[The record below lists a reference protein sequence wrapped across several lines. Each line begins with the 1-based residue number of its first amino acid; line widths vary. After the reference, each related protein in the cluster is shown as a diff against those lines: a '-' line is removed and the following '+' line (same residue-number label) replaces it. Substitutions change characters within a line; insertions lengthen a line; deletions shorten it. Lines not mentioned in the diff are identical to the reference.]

1 MIRLALVPWWGWV
14 LATLAVVAGVVG
26 YGSVRHAAGKRIGAG
41 EVQAQWDAAV
51 ERGRAEVDRL
61 KAAAGRV
68 TTRVETKYVD
78 RIVTIRE
85 KGDAI
90 VREVPVFVPAGS
102 CDLPGGFRLLH
113 DAAAAAGPVPEAA
126 GIADAAPV
134 PAQTAIATVAGNY
147 ATCHEDAA
155 RLISLQEWAQE
166 QCEANP
172 PPEGCGP

>member
-1 MIRLALVPWWGWV
+1 MRLALLPTWV
-14 LATLAVVAGVVG
+14 WAVAALAVVAGVLG
-26 YGSVRHAAGKRIGAG
+26 YGHLREREGGNKGRQA
-41 EVQAQWDAAV
+41 VQAEWDAAV
-51 ERGRAEVDRL
+51 ERGREEVDRL

-68 TTRVETKYVD
+68 TTVVETKYVD

-134 PAQTAIATVAGNY
+134 PAQAATATVAGNY

-155 RLISLQEWAQE
+155 RLTSLQEWALE
-166 QCEANP
+166 QCLANP
-172 PPEGCGP
+172 PPEGCAP

>member
-1 MIRLALVPWWGWV
+1 MRLALLPPWVWAV
-14 LATLAVVAGVVG
+14 AALAVVVGVLG
-26 YGSVRHAAGKRIGAG
+26 YGHVREREGVQKGRQA
-41 EVQAQWDAAV
+41 VQAEWDAAV
-51 ERGRAEVDRL
+51 ELGRAEVDRL

-68 TTRVETKYVD
+68 TTKVETKYVD

-102 CDLPGGFRLLH
+102 CELPGGFRLLH

-134 PAQTAIATVAGNY
+134 PAQTATATVAGNY
-147 ATCHEDAA
+147 ATCHEDAV
-155 RLISLQEWAQE
+155 RLTSLQEWARE

-172 PPEGCGP
+172 PPEGCGT